1 MTNEAEA
8 QPLPRLLNERE
19 VARLLGVSTMTVLR
33 MRRDGTGPAFVRVG
47 PRFVRYNLADV
58 EQWLGEH
65 RSQGRA
71 A

>member
-1 MTNEAEA
+1 MNNEAA
-8 QPLPRLLNERE
+8 QPLPRLLNERQ
-19 VARLLGVSTMTVLR
+19 VAQLLGVSAMTVLR

-58 EQWLGEH
+58 EAWLGAR
-65 RSQGRA
+65 RSKGA